1 MNYVF
6 AIVDKDGKITIV
18 NKEMTVYL
26 VRESALEDAI
36 QQEEP
41 IKDIHPS
48 LCVEYNL
55 ERILMMGHLAGEY
68 HLLDDVFTNPA
79 DELEQRR

>member
-1 MNYVF
+1 MNHVF

-18 NKEMTVYL
+18 DKEMTVYL

-36 QQEEP
+36 QNEEP

-48 LCVEYNL
+48 LCEEYDL
-55 ERILMMGHLAGEY
+55 EVLLTMGHLASEF
-68 HLLDDVFTNPA
+68 HLLDEFFTSPA
-79 DELEQRR
+79 TGEQE